1 MTTSMSE
8 DRFSL
13 RELRMMFGSSPSGL
27 IRINYMFSASHA
39 ERVDAVNSAIDW
51 IVLECVK
58 TARDRADRKED
69 ALTNDIIGLL
79 VALGFDAS
87 HDTDCNGHCDVV
99 IKGVD
104 GFLWLAEAKIHSS
117 YEWLR
122 KGIRQ
127 LLTRYS
133 TGMPG
138 QDDGALIIY
147 CKGERIDMV
156 MKKWRAELA
165 EAEEEAIVTNCDR
178 NPLVLNSRH
187 VHQRTGLEFRVRHVP
202 ISLYH
207 NPQD

>member
-1 MTTSMSE
+1 LTRE

-13 RELRMMFGSSPSGL
+13 KDLRMIFGGSPSGI

-39 ERVDAVNSAIDW
+39 ERVDVVNAAIDW

-58 TARDRADRKED
+58 TARDRVDRSED

-87 HDTDCNGHCDVV
+87 HDADCNGHCDIV

-104 GFLWLAEAKIHSS
+104 GFLWLAEAKIHSN
-117 YEWLR
+117 YNWLL
-122 KGIRQ
+122 KGLKQ
-127 LLTRYS
+127 LCTRYS

-138 QDDGALIIY
+138 QNDGALILY
-147 CKGERIDMV
+147 CKGPRIDRIMA
-156 MKKWRAELA
+156 KWHAHLA
-165 EAEEEAIVTNCDR
+165 EADEEAVIAICDK
-178 NPLVLNSRH
+178 NPLILNSRH
-187 VHQRTGLEFRVRHVP
+187 IHQRTGLEFRVRHVP
-202 ISLYH
+202 IGLYH